1 MLLKTQLREMT
12 RKVIH
17 SGRKS
22 LMSLQVREWKVYKGN
37 EPIEDFN
44 GYWTKVTQV
53 NTSGYF
59 DDMLEEEA
67 QKMYANKFGKR
78 FLLVHWWKILKDEP
92 NDAHSL
98 RRQRKTKVK

>member
-37 EPIEDFN
+37 EPIEDSP
-44 GYWTKVTQV
+44 VTPEVVDQ
-53 NTSGYF
+53 
-59 DDMLEEEA
+59 
-67 QKMYANKFGKR
+67 
-78 FLLVHWWKILKDEP
+78 
-92 NDAHSL
+92 
-98 RRQRKTKVK
+98 